1 MLLAALLTWQFGE
14 DRARGVLEAHE
25 YIRDGELLNG
35 QDFDNLR
42 MTDLINNELGIA
54 LGLQFANEFGG
65 ASPYV
70 EIPFTLG
77 GAGYDA
83 TGFYTEEGLASIE
96 NAVLSNPTIV
106 YFRMAG

>member
-54 LGLQFANEFGG
+54 LGLQSANEFGG
-65 ASPYV
+65 PV
-70 EIPFTLG
+70 RTWRFR
-77 GAGYDA
+77 
-83 TGFYTEEGLASIE
+83 SIE